1 MIRTTEWN
9 SRGSVAT
16 VFAMSKPVVL
26 AKLTAAPGKRDE
38 LVAVLSGMVEHTKTE
53 PGTELYA
60 LHVAKDDDVTV
71 WFYERY
77 TDDAAFAAHGTSD
90 VMKGLGPKLKG
101 LVGGA
106 PELIHLTDVVAKGL

>member
-1 MIRTTEWN
+1 M
-9 SRGSVAT
+9 AT
-16 VFAMSKPVVL
+16 VSCMSKPVIL
-26 AKLTAAPGKRDE
+26 AKLVAAPGKRDE
-38 LVAVLSGMVEHTKTE
+38 LVAVLSGMVEHVKTE

-60 LHVAKDDDVTV
+60 LHLAKDDDVTV

-77 TDDAAFAAHGTSD
+77 TDDAAFAAHGSSEF
-90 VMKGLGPKLKG
+90 MKGLGGKLKG